1 MFRGLDNMKCFC
13 NPSLTNHLVIEHS
26 LHQKLSFAFN
36 QQIYFTKVNTFS
48 IRYRKL
54 YVKVIFTVVMG
65 VLCEQEYVK
74 VVLDIFSKIKK
85 ISASLVLELRC
96 SGEKSL
102 KLCLKSLDVY
112 SS

>member
-26 LHQKLSFAFN
+26 LHQKLSFASN

-48 IRYRKL
+48 IRYRIL

-65 VLCEQEYVK
+65 VLCEQEYVY
-74 VVLDIFSKIKK
+74 SKYMYKTYFYIK
-85 ISASLVLELRC
+85 IC
-96 SGEKSL
+96 
-102 KLCLKSLDVY
+102 
-112 SS
+112 